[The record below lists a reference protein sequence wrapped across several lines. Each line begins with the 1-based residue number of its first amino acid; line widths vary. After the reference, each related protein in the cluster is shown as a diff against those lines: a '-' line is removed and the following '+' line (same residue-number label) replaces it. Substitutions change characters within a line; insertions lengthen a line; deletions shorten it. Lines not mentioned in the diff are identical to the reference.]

1 MLSGPS
7 ADEPTCAPLYV
18 SKYRQLVVQDAK
30 ANKHAMKTMGP
41 PKEELPDPH
50 NYLKKH
56 AGELRLARKIDVER
70 PLRTERKP
78 KLAATTFK
86 PPLKSPA
93 TDFVKKAIFQ
103 EYKTVP
109 PVPKL
114 VVNNLG
120 DKVALQN
127 LGCPIYIL
135 RKDYGLMPHY
145 LQKHIEKEKKV
156 QELAKRAANEVR
168 ETFVKE
174 RVEEQQAALE
184 CLKKMWTSL
193 TAEYG
198 CLPLIIETH
207 SMIKHKLNLEERLE
221 WVEKS
226 IQYIK
231 NYQAKYPFQALKA
244 PQAATCFTYR
254 DKKETG
260 KVY

>member
-1 MLSGPS
+1 MLVQPS
-7 ADEPTCAPLYV
+7 ADEPTWAPRYV
-18 SKYRQLVVQDAK
+18 SKYRPLVLQDAK

-41 PKEELPDPH
+41 PNEELPDPH

-193 TAEYG
+193 TAEYSR
-198 CLPLIIETH
+198 LPLIIETWAVRN
-207 SMIKHKLNLEERLE
+207 HKMYLEERLN
-221 WVEKS
+221 WVEKN
-226 IQYIK
+226 IKYIENYK
-231 NYQAKYPFQALKA
+231 NKHPFQILTE
-244 PQAATCFTYR
+244 PQGT
-254 DKKETG
+254 KP
-260 KVY
+260 